1 MAEVSVIT
9 PFLNAEA
16 YLEQAI
22 ASVQAQ
28 TFGDWELLLVDDGSS
43 DASPQMAAAAA
54 AADPRIRVVAPDP
67 ARRGAAAARNR
78 GMDAARGRFIAFLDA
93 DDLFEP
99 TKLAFEMD
107 MLERAPQ
114 AAWVYGPTLWWW
126 EGENPRTWTETMRR
140 FAGRAHPAPAL
151 FNAVLLGQRGDVPC
165 TCAVL
170 IRRSAIEEVGG
181 FEEEFALYEDQS
193 LWAKLMLRYPV
204 YVADKFQSRYRQHPD
219 STSNKA
225 AEGGDYDRY
234 RPHAARI
241 AFLNW
246 AADHARTHGL
256 MTPQTERAF
265 RLAFAP
271 YDLPEWPLGPG
282 DHIALAT
289 RRASEAAVRAR
300 RTVRRSLRGMVGR

>member
-99 TKLAFEMD
+99 TKLAFELA

-140 FAGRAHPAPAL
+140 FAGRTHPAPAL
-151 FNAVLLGQRGDVPC
+151 FNAVLLGQQGDVPC
-165 TCAVL
+165 TCAVM

-181 FEEEFALYEDQS
+181 FEEQFALYEDQS
-193 LWAKLMLRYPV
+193 LWAKLLLRYPV

-225 AEGGDYDRY
+225 TEGGDYDRY

-241 AFLNW
+241 EFLRW
-246 AADHARTHGL
+246 AAEHARTHGL